1 MPKAMMSYQQRTGTN
16 IPGVNELVLE
26 CGKWMKMLKTD
37 YETARNTL
45 EYHRVHIQ
53 QFIPMN
59 SKKSVVATFKNDGLY
74 NHRIARMSEFLMR
87 NVSFASTTKHAE
99 TFMTLLTTN
108 NFRSLFLWSK
118 DETGRRQ
125 TCLNYD
131 VIESLPKDLKMFI
144 EEERKRHEEEFNKY
158 PRKKSFNPQLWMRTI
173 RKIFCNSVAEAFKK
187 ALEVERLGRDYPWS
201 DEIERYG
208 LLQNSMNRLSDC
220 EEYDSED
227 LPENLPVRKDQST
240 MTLDPSSSS
249 SSSRGGE

>member
-37 YETARNTL
+37 YKTARNTL

-59 SKKSVVATFKNDGLY
+59 SKKSVVATFKKDGLY

-99 TFMTLLTTN
+99 TFMSLLTTN

-158 PRKKSFNPQLWMRTI
+158 PRKKSFNPQCEQLERSSAIRSRRHSRRHWRLNVWAETI
-173 RKIFCNSVAEAFKK
+173 HGPTKSNVMDYFKI
-187 ALEVERLGRDYPWS
+187 
-201 DEIERYG
+201 
-208 LLQNSMNRLSDC
+208 Q
-220 EEYDSED
+220 
-227 LPENLPVRKDQST
+227 
-240 MTLDPSSSS
+240 
-249 SSSRGGE
+249 